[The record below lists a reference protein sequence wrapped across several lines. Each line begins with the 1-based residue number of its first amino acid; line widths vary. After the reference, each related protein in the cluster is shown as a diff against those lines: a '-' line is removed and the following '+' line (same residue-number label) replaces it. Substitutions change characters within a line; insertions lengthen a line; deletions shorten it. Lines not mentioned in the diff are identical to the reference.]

1 MVPGY
6 RGGRRPAGNARQHKA
21 LHPPTMTAL
30 KQYTVEDIATLNLRF
45 MEVGRGW

>member
-1 MVPGY
+1 
-6 RGGRRPAGNARQHKA
+6 
-21 LHPPTMTAL
+21 MTAL